1 MSTTL
6 ATAMA
11 ALSGLEL
18 APRTALR
25 AMAVGRAWDA
35 PDATAE
41 LERELALLGA

>member
-11 ALSGLEL
+11 RLSGLEL

-35 PDATAE
+35 PAAE
-41 LERELALLGA
+41 LERELELLGA

>member
-11 ALSGLEL
+11 RLSGLEL

-25 AMAVGRAWDA
+25 LADMGRAWDA
-35 PDATAE
+35 PAVPELDRE
-41 LERELALLGA
+41 LELLGA